1 MKKIIA
7 VIDGLKYS
15 ESTTDYAVYI
25 AKQTGSHLVG
35 VFLDDYT
42 YHSYKVYDMV
52 DERGFINE
60 EQMEKLDTNDGIARN
75 EAAGKF
81 SNACELV

>member
-7 VIDGLKYS
+7 VFDGLKYS
-15 ESTTDYAVYI
+15 ESAANYAVYM
-25 AKQTGSHLVG
+25 AKRTGSHLVG

-52 DERGFINE
+52 NERGFINHSILR
-60 EQMEKLDTNDGIARN
+60 K
-75 EAAGKF
+75 
-81 SNACELV
+81 